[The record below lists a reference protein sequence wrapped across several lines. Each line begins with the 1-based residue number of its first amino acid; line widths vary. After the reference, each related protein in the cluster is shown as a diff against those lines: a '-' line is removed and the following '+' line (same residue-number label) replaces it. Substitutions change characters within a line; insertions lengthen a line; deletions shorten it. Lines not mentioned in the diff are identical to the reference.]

1 MAGDKGPFGMPGM
14 QGMRVSTKNPEE
26 HIFQQKLL
34 GWYLSVDTVIVI
46 IDYDVLISAV
56 LFRENVEKMVRQDLL
71 DSKETRDQTE
81 TLATMD
87 YQAK

>member
-1 MAGDKGPFGMPGM
+1 MI
-14 QGMRVSTKNPEE
+14 N
-26 HIFQQKLL
+26 
-34 GWYLSVDTVIVI
+34 Y
-46 IDYDVLISAV
+46 YDVLISAV
-56 LFRENVEKMVRQDLL
+56 LFRENEEKMVRQDLL